1 MVVIMTIYRS
11 PIEAF
16 DALVRALS
24 TYEANYHMSSADFF
38 SQFKEG
44 KRDDSKDFIEW
55 AGDYQ
60 HYMDLKRELEQKLT
74 AIA

>member
-1 MVVIMTIYRS
+1 MAVIRTIYSS

-16 DALVRALS
+16 DAIVRSLS
-24 TYEANYHMSSADFF
+24 AYEAKYHILSAEFF
-38 SQFKEG
+38 SQYKEG
-44 KRDDSKDFIEW
+44 KLDDSKDFIEW

>member
-1 MVVIMTIYRS
+1 MAVIRTIYNS

-16 DALVRALS
+16 DALMRSLS
-24 TYEANYHMSSADFF
+24 AYEAKYHIPSADFF
-38 SQFKEG
+38 SRYNEG
-44 KRDDSKDFIEW
+44 KLDDSKDFIEG

-60 HYMDLKRELEQKLT
+60 HYLDLKRELEQKLT